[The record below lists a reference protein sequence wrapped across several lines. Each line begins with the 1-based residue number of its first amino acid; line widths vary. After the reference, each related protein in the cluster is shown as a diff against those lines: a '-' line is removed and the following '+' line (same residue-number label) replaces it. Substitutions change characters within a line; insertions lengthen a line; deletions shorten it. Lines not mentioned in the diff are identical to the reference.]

1 MIDYE
6 RFIAYFNTHDTFSG
20 NNGIRLVKMSDGC
33 SEAVLEFSQATCN
46 FMGTMHG
53 GALATLADIAAGSAL
68 YMHKRLCVT
77 LDSSMRYIRP
87 VTGGSARAV
96 AKQVVCG
103 AHIAVV
109 NVEIFDEADV
119 LCASASISM
128 YMTKQPLKYGD

>member
-6 RFIAYFNTHDTFSG
+6 RFIAYFNTHDTFS
-20 NNGIRLVKMSDGC
+20 NNSGIRLVKMSDGYA
-33 SEAVLEFSQATCN
+33 EAVLEFSPASCN

-53 GALATLADIAAGSAL
+53 DALATLADIAAGSAL

-87 VTGGSARAV
+87 VTGDARAV
-96 AKQVVCG
+96 ARQVVCG
-103 AHIAVV
+103 ARIAVV

-119 LCASASISM
+119 LCASVSISM
-128 YMTKQPLKYGD
+128 YMTKEPLKYGD

>member
-1 MIDYE
+1 MIDYK
-6 RFIAYFNTHDTFSG
+6 RFMAYFNTHDTFSV
-20 NNGIRLVKMSDGC
+20 NNGIQLVNMGDGFA
-33 SEAVLEFSQATCN
+33 EAVLAFSRDTSN

-68 YMHKRLCVT
+68 YQHKRLCVT

-87 VTGGSARAV
+87 VTGNARAM
-96 AKQVVCG
+96 ARQVVCG

-128 YMTKQPLKYGD
+128 YMTKKELRYGD